1 MIPGI
6 GSYALTWAIG
16 VPDWP
21 QPEQPMDAFEL
32 VALAASVN
40 SPLVQLA
47 DNVPL
52 ESLSL
57 AELDRLAKTAATAG
71 IRLETGTRG
80 TEPARMER
88 HLAIAERL
96 GARLVRTLALS
107 PDLDAVHADLAA
119 VLPAY
124 AEKGIAIAL
133 ENHGLHRAQALA
145 DLILGLRAALP
156 DAAACIGCCL
166 DTVNS
171 FGALEGPE
179 PVIAAL
185 APLTLCL
192 HLKEFVIRRHPHQM
206 GFEIIG
212 APAGSGRLDIPA
224 VIACVRGHAA
234 AQGREMP
241 GIVLEQ
247 WVPWQGT
254 IDATVAL
261 ERSWLSGSLA
271 ALACLPDAC
280 NV

>member
-21 QPEQPMDAFEL
+21 RPATPMDAFAL
-32 VALAASVN
+32 VKLAASLN

-52 ESLSL
+52 ETFSGE
-57 AELDRLAKTAATAG
+57 ELDRLATAAATAG

-80 TEPARMER
+80 TDPARLIR
-88 HLAIAERL
+88 HLEIAERL

-107 PDLDAVHADLAA
+107 ADMNDTQADLAA
-119 VLPAY
+119 VLPVY
-124 AEKGIAIAL
+124 AEKGISLAL
-133 ENHGLHRAQALA
+133 ENHGLHRAQELA
-145 DLILGLRAALP
+145 RLLLDLRASIP
-156 DAAACIGCCL
+156 EAAAHIGCCL

-179 PVIAAL
+179 PVIEAL

-192 HLKEFVIRRHPHQM
+192 HLKDFVIHRHPHQM
-206 GFEIIG
+206 GFEITG
-212 APAGSGRLDIPA
+212 APAGTGRLDVPA
-224 VIACVRGHAA
+224 VTACIHDHARK
-234 AQGREMP
+234 QGRDMP

-247 WVPWQGT
+247 WVPWQGN
-254 IDATVAL
+254 IAATVAL
-261 ERSWLSGSLA
+261 EQDWLLESLA
-271 ALACLPDAC
+271 NFAGLS
-280 NV
+280 

>member
-21 QPEQPMDAFEL
+21 QPVPPMDAFAL
-32 VALAASVN
+32 VALAASLG

-52 ESLSL
+52 ESLSTI
-57 AELDRLAKTAATAG
+57 ELDRLAQAASTAG

-80 TEPARMER
+80 TEPERMMR

-119 VLPAY
+119 VLPAFA
-124 AEKGIAIAL
+124 AEGIAIAL
-133 ENHGLHRAQALA
+133 ENHGLHQAQALA
-145 DLILGLRAALP
+145 DLILRLQAALP
-156 DAAACIGCCL
+156 DAASCIGCCL

-206 GFEIIG
+206 GFEVIG

-224 VIACVRGHAA
+224 VIACVRDHAA

-247 WVPWQGT
+247 WVPWQGN
-254 IDATVAL
+254 IADTVAL
-261 ERSWLSGSLA
+261 ERAWLAESLA
-271 ALACLPDAC
+271 RLAILPDE
-280 NV
+280 NRG

>member
-1 MIPGI
+1 MVPGI

-21 QPEQPMDAFEL
+21 QPEQALDAFAL
-32 VALAASVN
+32 VARAATLS

-52 ESLSL
+52 ESLPPI
-57 AELDRLAKTAATAG
+57 ELDRLAAMAADAG

-80 TEPARMER
+80 TEPARMLR

-107 PDLDAVHADLAA
+107 PDMDAVRADLAA

-124 AEKGIAIAL
+124 AQKGIAIAL
-133 ENHGLHRAQALA
+133 ENHGMHRAQALA
-145 DLILGLRAALP
+145 DLILGLRSHLP
-156 DAAACIGCCL
+156 EAAACIGCCL

-179 PVIAAL
+179 PVVAAL

-192 HLKEFVIRRHPHQM
+192 HLKEFIIRRHPHQM
-206 GFEIIG
+206 GFEITG
-212 APAGSGRLDIPA
+212 APAGSGHLDIA
-224 VIACVRGHAA
+224 SVIAAVRDHAA
-234 AQGREMP
+234 AQGREAP

-247 WVPWQGT
+247 WVPWQGS
-254 IDATVAL
+254 IADTVAL
-261 ERSWLSGSLA
+261 EHAWLSESLA
-271 ALACLPDAC
+271 ALAHMP
-280 NV
+280 